1 MLKIK
6 SDQITE
12 RFTHAFT
19 VTIPTET
26 LPIVGDVKGLYRRVS
41 EAEFKALQAEAQK
54 ATNVLLNVRRD
65 ADDEDAERVDI
76 AAMDAIHDKINQ
88 EFLVGIIGIDVDGK
102 VLTAEEGKEWA
113 FTKHPYSFKSVA
125 SDAFFA
131 GYRGSKAKN
140 AKK

>member
-6 SDQITE
+6 SEQITE
-12 RFTHAFT
+12 HFTHDFT
-19 VTIPTET
+19 VTIATET
-26 LPIVGDVKGLYRRVS
+26 LPIVGVVKGRYKRVP
-41 EAEFKALQAEAQK
+41 EQEFKALQVEAQK
-54 ATNVLLNVRRD
+54 ATNGLLNVRRD

-102 VLTAEEGKEWA
+102 ELNAVDGKEWA
-113 FTKHPYSFKSVA
+113 FKNHPYSFKSVA